1 MTAWEDIDAK
11 GCSPNPLNNQTIT
24 LVIGRLAWWAASAAV
39 RYRVSRIPRAAHFMR
54 VCPVAAAA
62 AQDSLGRTGSRYRA
76 KIEAL
81 FRAKR

>member
-24 LVIGRLAWWAASAAV
+24 LVIGRLAWWAAAAV

-54 VCPVAAAA
+54 VCPAAAAA